1 MDPNTSLPKRE
12 DYYTI
17 EDKKKLSI
25 NDKVLN
31 IMFCSPDSTEFGRVS
46 ACKTTKDT
54 WEILQTTHEGTSQV
68 KESNIEI
75 LFCDYELFEMKTR
88 ESIIDIYK
96 RLSNLINNLNG
107 LGKSFETLELVKKI
121 LPSLPEIWT
130 KTVTA
135 IEESKDLTK

>member
-1 MDPNTSLPKRE
+1 MDPNSSLPKRE
-12 DYYTI
+12 DDYTI

-25 NDKVLN
+25 NDKALN
-31 IMFCSPDSTEFGRVS
+31 LLFCSPDSTEFGRVS
-46 ACKTTKDT
+46 ACKTAKDT
-54 WEILQTTHEGTSQV
+54 WKILQTTHEGTCQV
-68 KESNIEI
+68 KESKIEI

-88 ESIIDIYK
+88 ETITNIYTG
-96 RLSNLINNLNG
+96 LSNLINNLKG

-130 KTVTA
+130 MMVTA